1 MDSQKE
7 ALQRIITTLANKNE
21 DLHNFME
28 TLSHSL
34 AGVQVNSTQVV
45 SDLEEEFD
53 RLFTILVEMKES
65 MINTIKQEGA
75 KKTQEIQNQL
85 TQSSDA
91 LESAE
96 ELLEFANNA
105 LDIKD
110 EDEFTKGNHGLSLQ
124 TDHEAQGHRQHEPS
138 DGGLYPGETTS
149 PEPQVPACPL
159 GPRDGGRGLSGV
171 RQHGVCSLED
181 ASGGQQDRPLHTGV
195 QKDRPRRTAT
205 HQRPAVL
212 GGLKFDSK
220 FMNFRVR
227 ACNKA
232 AAGEYSDP
240 VTLETRAFNFGFDSS
255 SSHLNLKVEDRTV
268 EWDPQGGKGLESK
281 VKGKENKGRSGT
293 PSPKRTLTTRSP
305 AIRGSRDRF
314 TGESYTV
321 LGDTS
326 MDCGQHYWEVK
337 ALKDCKSYSVGVS
350 YRNLGKF
357 DQLGKTNTTW
367 CIHINNWLQPSF
379 AAKHN
384 NKAKSLDGTAPG
396 RIGVFCD
403 LDSGQLSFYNAET
416 KQLIHT
422 FKAKFSQPVVP
433 AFMVWCGGLSL
444 STGMQVPSAVK
455 SFQKNENGLGGSN
468 SSLNSMAQ

>member
-1 MDSQKE
+1 
-7 ALQRIITTLANKNE
+7 L
-21 DLHNFME
+21 
-28 TLSHSL
+28 
-34 AGVQVNSTQVV
+34 
-45 SDLEEEFD
+45 
-53 RLFTILVEMKES
+53 
-65 MINTIKQEGA
+65 
-75 KKTQEIQNQL
+75 
-85 TQSSDA
+85 
-91 LESAE
+91 
-96 ELLEFANNA
+96 
-105 LDIKD
+105 
-110 EDEFTKGNHGLSLQ
+110 
-124 TDHEAQGHRQHEPS
+124 
-138 DGGLYPGETTS
+138 
-149 PEPQVPACPL
+149 C
-159 GPRDGGRGLSGV
+159 
-171 RQHGVCSLED
+171 C
-181 ASGGQQDRPLHTGV
+181 
-195 QKDRPRRTAT
+195 
-205 HQRPAVL
+205 
-212 GGLKFDSK
+212 
-220 FMNFRVR
+220 
-227 ACNKA
+227 
-232 AAGEYSDP
+232 
-240 VTLETRAFNFGFDSS
+240 
-255 SSHLNLKVEDRTV
+255 
-268 EWDPQGGKGLESK
+268 
-281 VKGKENKGRSGT
+281 RSGT

-367 CIHINNWLQPSF
+367 CIHVNNWLQSSF

-444 STGMQVPSAVK
+444 STGCR
-455 SFQKNENGLGGSN
+455 
-468 SSLNSMAQ
+468 SLVQSRVCEERERPGHPTAASNSMAQ

>member
-1 MDSQKE
+1 E

-21 DLHNFME
+21 ELHNFME

-34 AGVQVNSTQVV
+34 AGVQVNCPQAV

-75 KKTQEIQNQL
+75 KKTQELQHQL
-85 TQSSDA
+85 TQSGGA
-91 LESAE
+91 LKSAV

-110 EDEFTKGNHGLSLQ
+110 EDDARICCCLFKYPFLCVVSVPRAPEMEVGDCLVLDNTVSLAWKMPVEDSKIDHYILEYRK
-124 TDHEAQGHRQHEPS
+124 TDHE
-138 DGGLYPGETTS
+138 GLPRIKDERCWEVVDNIKTTEYS
-149 PEPQVPACPL
+149 
-159 GPRDGGRGLSGV
+159 LS
-171 RQHGVCSLED
+171 
-181 ASGGQQDRPLHTGV
+181 
-195 QKDRPRRTAT
+195 
-205 HQRPAVL
+205 
-212 GGLKFDSK
+212 GLKFDSK

-255 SSHLNLKVEDRTV
+255 SSHLNLKVEDRSV

-281 VKGKENKGRSGT
+281 VKGKENKGSGT
-293 PSPKRTLTTRSP
+293 PSPKRTSTTRSP
-305 AIRGSRDRF
+305 AIRGGRDRF

-455 SFQKNENGLGGSN
+455 SFQKTENGLGGSN